1 LGGHSEKRTHR
12 GGQQFPGM
20 TITYAL
26 MEKVG
31 PDWVRVLGVDAFLVL
46 TPRTLRQDSRPCR
59 GQGPPSEFEPS
70 DALPPNCLYAGTLH
84 SCALHSCTL
93 PTPRHCRYPTC
104 GRDMLTS
111 NQLEDLAESTPDRVK
126 ILKKARVT
134 KCIKEGDKVVGVEY
148 EKDGKHVS
156 CERPRMR
163 LVEIVPLTRDPLVH
177 RARHRHP
184 RYRRICRRLHRRLAP
199 QEVPSRVL

>member
-1 LGGHSEKRTHR
+1 VEKFNLDLSKVSRLGGHSEKRTHR

-31 PDWVRVLGVDAFLVL
+31 PGRVGFGRRPFRCLCHPTVSTLAHSHGSMLPRSLLPVVIVIVIPSVRGVL
-46 TPRTLRQDSRPCR
+46 TLRS
-59 GQGPPSEFEPS
+59 
-70 DALPPNCLYAGTLH
+70 
-84 SCALHSCTL
+84 
-93 PTPRHCRYPTC
+93 
-104 GRDMLTS
+104 
-111 NQLEDLAESTPDRVK
+111 QLEDLAESTPDRVK

-156 CERPRMR
+156 GELPHMR
-163 LVEIVPLTRDPLVH
+163 LVSSRSSSLNPDPPVH
-177 RARHRHP
+177 RARHRHS
-184 RYRRICRRLHRRLAP
+184 RYRWICRRLHRRLAP
-199 QEVPSRVL
+199 QEVPTRVL